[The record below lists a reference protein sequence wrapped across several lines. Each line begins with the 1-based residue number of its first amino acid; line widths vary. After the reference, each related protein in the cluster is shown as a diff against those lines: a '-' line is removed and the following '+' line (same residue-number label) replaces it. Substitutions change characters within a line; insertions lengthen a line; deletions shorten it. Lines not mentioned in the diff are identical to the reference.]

1 MVSCVQSFSVAVLGK
16 ECSLLKVN
24 LSMNLGMRISN
35 ERDDFISYFEL
46 FGSNVYRVKK
56 RVCLFLLI

>member
-1 MVSCVQSFSVAVLGK
+1 MVSCVQLCSVVVLGK

-35 ERDDFISYFEL
+35 ERYDFISYFE
-46 FGSNVYRVKK
+46 FFESNVYGVKK
-56 RVCLFLLI
+56 RVCLFLLK